1 MEGDYKMKYLKILL
15 FLFIVFMLTSCTT
28 KKYDLSG
35 VIFEDKTVYYD
46 GNEHMIY
53 VSGDIPEG
61 VDVHY
66 NQRGAIGEGI
76 YTITATFTVDHK
88 KIGEKSAT
96 LTILAPE
103 ALNIYM
109 KDKTVVYD
117 GNEHTINPEG
127 DLPEDL
133 VIINQSKYV
142 NAGEYIVTCTI
153 QSESVFIPEE
163 QRTLQANLTIE
174 KAVIDISSIVFS
186 QTEFM
191 YDNEYHSISVVSGL
205 PRGVEV
211 IFENNYQNSIG
222 THVVT
227 VSFGVGQN
235 YVQPEPINLEL
246 KILKPADMFII
257 TFVDGDNTYDYYM
270 KKGEE
275 ASLPQPSQVRGYL
288 AKWDKDLSLVTS
300 DMTVTRELTLL
311 EYKLAVNWGAATPYE
326 LPEYISV
333 ETDEIMLPDPQT
345 RDGVYFEGWY
355 TSPTF
360 EENTKI
366 TSVPAGVG
374 ADGHFFVYAKTF
386 NCAIDNVSLYTLDI
400 SGCYVY
406 RLYSAGN
413 EFDII
418 GLFEIN
424 PPATWEVYT
433 DIDCQNKL
441 DGYVLNLVEGY
452 NNHYI
457 KVTDGEYSNV
467 YVVQTQL
474 VQKFEIFYH
483 GLDGDVFSVEYDL
496 DQNLSEFSDYRVY
509 GYNFE
514 GWYEEDGD
522 ELTFVYVYPG
532 YIHVYAKMSLIEYD
546 IIYNGVPEGIAN
558 NNINKYTVETEYE
571 LLDLE
576 KTGYTF
582 VGWYTDGAY
591 LNKFEKIEK
600 GTSETL
606 RLFAK
611 FEASQYKV
619 TIEGVSYDVT
629 YDNLF
634 TLDVKETPGKIFNGY
649 YTQANGNGTQ
659 ITDASG
665 ASLNIYNIASDVTLY
680 PYYTLIDYSI
690 TYHIDDENAPTSR
703 TYTVEDV
710 IELPTL
716 TKVGHTF
723 DGWYTNEEYT
733 GDKLASI
740 SNSSQN
746 LDLYARFTPNTYN
759 VTVNGTTID
768 VTFGTNFTV
777 EFEEVKGMKFE
788 GYYTGENGAGQK
800 VTGSDGV
807 SNGGYSIAENV
818 TLYPYYTLETYTI
831 TYEDKNGLLVDPN
844 YEYQYEYNM
853 NSEEIILPDLY
864 INNGEFIGWYD
875 NADFE
880 GDAIT
885 SIPSG
890 STGDKV
896 FYAKFEYSS
905 FTITYT
911 DYDKIIITYDTQGG
925 SNVSSSTMSVGT
937 RLTKPT
943 WDPEKEGYLFTGWYK
958 DKECT
963 EIFLFDENLYADTT
977 LYAGWYQP
985 TYTCENSNYLLDAT
999 EYNASYNTISQTL
1012 SKNSLYKW
1020 SFVALE
1026 TKEVLDSSAYY
1037 IYYKQSQ
1044 GSQVY
1049 FQYDISLYN
1058 VTQGVEVFSETYDGT
1073 SYKGQSFT
1081 ANAGDVFTLTIIYPG
1096 YMSVTESKAT
1106 FYFGNFNDI
1115 NENTYF
1121 ENSTE
1126 VAYGDA
1132 FTLPVRTVKGATF
1145 IGYFTE
1151 KDGKG
1156 IKVTDEF
1163 GASLAPFA
1171 FTEPLLVYPY
1181 YECPKYTI
1189 FYDLG
1194 GVEVP
1199 DTVKFIYEYD
1209 VTTPK
1214 RSLPNLS
1221 ISGFTFNGW
1230 YANADFTGDK
1240 LTMIPQEADSD
1251 LVFYADIK
1259 ANEYNLYVS
1268 YASSVTVTFVPQ
1280 DNDYN
1285 KEKTVTLT
1293 MDNPKLTVPTFNA
1306 RTGYML
1312 AGWYLEPE
1320 CINEYKFD
1328 RPILEDFTL
1337 YAKWVRLDENYKSTI
1352 SSINP
1357 NSYPHDPNYSS
1368 QSKYYTTYVYSSY
1381 YTYLTIRLNK
1391 DYLGDNG
1398 FYVYY
1403 ANTWGGTSS
1412 DYGYYMSVYNQ
1423 TTTECIQEEMLVTYN
1438 STFKSIYI
1446 TGNEGDI
1453 IYLKFK
1459 AYNKN
1464 TKPSINFLG
1473 YEPNSEKT
1481 AAVGYSTTVKYYST
1495 YTVDIQQV
1503 PGLRVDGLYTQK
1515 NGEGTLYIDSKGNPV
1530 NPHYDNLGD
1539 VVVYAYL
1546 TTDPYQIHY
1555 ETNGGELV
1563 DPEYQYVDNYR
1574 LESEDIVLPVLQKT
1588 GYRFDGWF
1596 TNENYE
1602 GLAIDTIKNGSFGDL
1617 YLYAKFTP
1625 MVFNVSS
1632 SIAESA
1638 TVYFDPQNGEEVYS
1652 VELSGNQVLQIPT
1665 EPTYDGYFFLG
1676 WFKNQE
1682 CTEKYNFDEIV
1693 YPGMTLFGGWEKSNA
1708 IKIDPSVCVDSST
1721 AYRTNV
1727 YSSNSSYQFILNQNT
1742 EENPLVIYFGYCSNY
1757 NSPSNYSY
1765 YVSIYNLTTGETI
1778 REKYQNTSFWGTDL
1792 QFNIKG
1798 NAGDSISIVLS
1809 AYKYSTQAKIYF
1821 DGYVSL
1827 ESTSSLILSRDVTY
1841 DSDFVLDVPSIA
1853 GKKFV
1858 GYFTEENGQGTQITD
1873 SLGKSIAEFT
1883 FTNDLVVYAHYEEI
1897 VE

>member
-1 MEGDYKMKYLKILL
+1 MKYLKIVL

-66 NQRGAIGEGI
+66 NQKGAIGIGI

-88 KIGEKSAT
+88 TIGEKTAT

-103 ALNIYM
+103 RLNIYM

-127 DLPEDL
+127 DLPSDL
-133 VIINQSKYV
+133 VIVNQSKYV
-142 NAGEYIVTCTI
+142 NAGEYVVTCTI
-153 QSESVFIPEE
+153 QSESVFIPED
-163 QRTLQANLTIE
+163 QRTLQAKLTIE
-174 KAVIDISSIVFS
+174 KAVIDTSSIVFS
-186 QTEFM
+186 QTEFVF
-191 YDNEYHSISVVSGL
+191 DNEYHSISVVSGL
-205 PRGVEV
+205 PRGVEA
-211 IFENNYQNSIG
+211 IFDNNEQRLIG
-222 THVVT
+222 TYDVT
-227 VSFGVGQN
+227 VRFTVNQN
-235 YVQPEPINLEL
+235 YVQPEPMNLEL
-246 KILKPADMFII
+246 KIVKPADMYII
-257 TFVDGDNTYDYYM
+257 TFIDGDNTYEVYM

-275 ASLPQPSQVRGYL
+275 ASLPQPTPVKGYI
-288 AKWDKDLSLVTS
+288 AKWDQDLTLVTS
-300 DMTVTRELTLL
+300 DMTVTRELEILNYLL
-311 EYKLAVNWGAATPYE
+311 GVDWGEAIPYE
-326 LPEYISV
+326 SYQFPEYINV
-333 ETDEIMLPDPQT
+333 ETGEISLLTPRTPEN
-345 RDGVYFEGWY
+345 VAFEGWY

-366 TSVPAGVG
+366 DVIPAGIG
-374 ADGHFFVYAKTF
+374 AEGHFNIYAKTIGYRIEET
-386 NCAIDNVSLYTLDI
+386 NGYTINEYGNYAKKLYQESNQVS
-400 SGCYVY
+400 
-406 RLYSAGN
+406 
-413 EFDII
+413 II
-418 GLFEIN
+418 TFEISEN
-424 PPATWEVYT
+424 ATMEVYT
-433 DIDCQNKL
+433 DANCQNKI
-441 DGYVLNLVEGY
+441 EGY
-452 NNHYI
+452 ELTLQEGKNYHYVKVSNGNYSYVYTI
-457 KVTDGEYSNV
+457 ETEWVNGFEVYYHSQGDNVVKVTYAPM
-467 YVVQTQL
+467 TL
-474 VQKFEIFYH
+474 VTE
-483 GLDGDVFSVEYDL
+483 
-496 DQNLSEFSDYRVY
+496 LSPCSVY
-509 GYNFE
+509 GYTFNCWRDE
-514 GWYEEDGD
+514 NGILVDSLYES
-522 ELTFVYVYPG
+522 YG
-532 YIHVYAKMSLIEYD
+532 YLHLYADLSPIEYD
-546 IIYNGVPEGIAN
+546 IIYNNVPEGIVN
-558 NNINKYTVETEYE
+558 DNIGKYTIETEYD

-576 KTGYTF
+576 KIGYTF
-582 VGWYTDGAY
+582 VGWYADGAY
-591 LNKFEKIEK
+591 LNKVEKIEK

-619 TIEGVSYDVT
+619 TIEDVSYDVT
-629 YDNLF
+629 YDTSF
-634 TLDVKETPGKIFNGY
+634 TLDVREVPGKIFNGY
-649 YTQANGNGTQ
+649 YTQLNGNGTQ

-680 PYYTLIDYSI
+680 PYYSLIDYSI
-690 TYHIDDENAPTSR
+690 TYHIDDENAPANR

-716 TKVGHTF
+716 KKVGHTF

-740 SNSSQN
+740 SNSYQN

-800 VTGSDGV
+800 VTGSDGA

-818 TLYPYYTLETYTI
+818 TLYPYYTLETYNI

-844 YEYQYEYNM
+844 YEYQYEYNI
-853 NSEEIILPDLY
+853 NSEEIILPELY

-875 NADFE
+875 NADCE
-880 GDAIT
+880 GDVIT

-890 STGDKV
+890 STGNKV

-911 DYDKIIITYDTQGG
+911 DYDKIIVTYDTLGG

-937 RLTKPT
+937 RLTKPY
-943 WDPEKEGYLFTGWYK
+943 WNPEKEGYLFTGWYK

-977 LYAGWYQP
+977 LYAGWYKP
-985 TYTCENSNYLLDAT
+985 TYTCENTNYLLDAS
-999 EYNASYNTISQTL
+999 EHNASYSTINQTL
-1012 SKNSLYKW
+1012 SKNSIYKW
-1020 SFVALE
+1020 SFVALDN
-1026 TKEVLDSSAYY
+1026 KEVLDSSAYS

-1058 VTQGVEVFSETYDGT
+1058 VTQGVQVFSETYSGT
-1073 SYKGQSFT
+1073 GYKGQQFT
-1081 ANAGDVFTLTIIYPG
+1081 ANAGDVFTLTITYPG

-1126 VAYGDA
+1126 VAYGET

-1145 IGYFTE
+1145 VGYFTE

-1156 IKVTDEF
+1156 TKVTDEF
-1163 GASLAPFA
+1163 GASLAPFT

-1181 YECPKYTI
+1181 YDCPKYTI
-1189 FYDLG
+1189 SYDLG

-1199 DTVKFIYEYD
+1199 NTVKFIYEYD

-1221 ISGFTFNGW
+1221 ISGYTFGGW
-1230 YANADFTGDK
+1230 YANADFTGEK
-1240 LTMIPQEADSD
+1240 LTMIPQDADGD
-1251 LVFYADIK
+1251 LVFYADIT

-1268 YASSVTVTFVPQ
+1268 YADSVTVTFVPQ
-1280 DNDYN
+1280 DNGNN
-1285 KEKTVTLT
+1285 KDKTVTLSKS
-1293 MDNPKLTVPTFNA
+1293 NPKLTVPTFYA
-1306 RTGYML
+1306 RTGYVL
-1312 AGWYLEPE
+1312 AGWYKEAE
-1320 CINEYKFD
+1320 CINEYKFNE
-1328 RPILEDFTL
+1328 PILEDFTL
-1337 YAKWVRLDENYKSTI
+1337 YAKWERLDENYNSTI
-1352 SSINP
+1352 NVINP
-1357 NSYPHDPNYSS
+1357 ENYVYVPNQSS
-1368 QSKYYTTYVYSSY
+1368 QNNYYSTYVYKNY
-1381 YTYLTIRLNK
+1381 YTYITIKLNQ
-1391 DYLGDNG
+1391 DYLDDNG

-1403 ANTWGGTSS
+1403 CNIWGGTTT
-1412 DYGYYMSVYNQ
+1412 DYAYYMSVYNQ
-1423 TTTECIQEEMLVTYN
+1423 TTTECIQEEMMVSYN
-1438 STFKSIYI
+1438 STYKSIYI

-1459 AYNKN
+1459 AYNN
-1464 TKPSINFLG
+1464 STMPYLTFLG
-1473 YEPNSEKT
+1473 YQESQENT
-1481 AAVGYSTTVKYYST
+1481 AAVGYSTSVKYYST
-1495 YTVDIQQV
+1495 YTIDIQQV

-1515 NGEGTLYIDSKGNPV
+1515 NGEGKLYIDSKGNPV

-1563 DPEYQYVDNYR
+1563 DPEYKYVDNYR

-1588 GYRFDGWF
+1588 GYTFDGWF

-1602 GLAIDTIKNGSFGDL
+1602 GNAIDTIKNGSFGDL

-1632 SIAESA
+1632 IIAENA

-1652 VELSGNQVLQIPT
+1652 VELSGDQVLQIPT

-1676 WFKNQE
+1676 WFKDQE

-1693 YPGMTLFGGWEKSNA
+1693 SPGMTLFGGWEKSNA
-1708 IKIDPSVCVDSST
+1708 IKINPSACVDAST
-1721 AYRTNV
+1721 GYRTNV
-1727 YSSNSSYQFILNQNT
+1727 YSSNSTYQFILNQNT

-1757 NSPSNYSY
+1757 SSPSNYSY

-1778 REKYQNTSFWGTDL
+1778 RERYQNTSFWGTDL
-1792 QFNIKG
+1792 QFNVKG
-1798 NAGDSISIVLS
+1798 NAGDIISIVLS
-1809 AYKYSTQAKIYF
+1809 AYKNSTQANIYF
-1821 DGYVSL
+1821 DGYISQ
-1827 ESTSSLILSRDVTY
+1827 ESTSSLILSRDATY
-1841 DSDFVLDVPSIA
+1841 DTDYVLDVPSIE
-1853 GKKFV
+1853 GKTFV

-1873 SLGKSIAEFT
+1873 SLGKSISQFT